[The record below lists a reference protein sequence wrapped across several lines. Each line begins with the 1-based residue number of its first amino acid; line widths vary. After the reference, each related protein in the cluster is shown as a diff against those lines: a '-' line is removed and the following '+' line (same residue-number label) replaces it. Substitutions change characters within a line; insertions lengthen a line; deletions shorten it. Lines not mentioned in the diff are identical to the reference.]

1 MHHVWRNLNLCQNST
16 YFLLTKEATYDHTS
30 PRLESGSEYSKMNVP
45 VSGLA
50 GLPHLYDHPVHD
62 PTLLAAR
69 KDGLDYK
76 TEAGLLLPNL
86 LPLSTRPCKWTPK
99 STFTISQTQSGQQ
112 SQPLQRGQQPYQ
124 QMPKC
129 SFRMVQPPHQTQ
141 CLVVSHQLTQGFHK
155 KLWNN
160 ILNGWVKHL
169 DPMMGLVSMIHYC
182 GIQGPTAAAALSP
195 VIVSPWLKVSVRVIE
210 FTQRSWPTVFT
221 YRTHRT
227 LLELKHCWWTWAS
240 LTSYR

>member
-1 MHHVWRNLNLCQNST
+1 MFEEILTYVKTQHIFCWRRRLPTITHHHVWNLDQNIQRWMCQSQVWLACHIFT
-16 YFLLTKEATYDHTS
+16 TALFMIPRFWLLERMVWITK
-30 PRLESGSEYSKMNVP
+30 LKLVWCC
-45 VSGLA
+45 
-50 GLPHLYDHPVHD
+50 
-62 PTLLAAR
+62 
-69 KDGLDYK
+69 
-76 TEAGLLLPNL
+76 L

-99 STFTISQTQSGQQ
+99 SMFTISRTQSRQQ

-221 YRTHRT
+221 
-227 LLELKHCWWTWAS
+227 
-240 LTSYR
+240 